1 MNVKEDVA
9 VLYDQ
14 YDSRAKSFLTYRLY
28 FSCLN
33 VENWKHNQ
41 TYFQIIKKQHTRVWF
56 NIKSRAKSLGEGEKT
71 MMFVQL
77 VQKL

>member
-1 MNVKEDVA
+1 MTGGMNVKEDVA

-33 VENWKHNQ
+33 VENWKYNQ
-41 TYFQIIKKQHTRVWF
+41 TYFQTNKI
-56 NIKSRAKSLGEGEKT
+56 AAY
-71 MMFVQL
+71 
-77 VQKL
+77 